1 MFGKS
6 FIAILV
12 LPIIPSFFFFFF
24 SIYRSEPVQHSEVSS
39 PLIEMYDHSRILSK
53 LVTLD
58 NE

>member
-12 LPIIPSFFFFFF
+12 LPIIPSFFFFF